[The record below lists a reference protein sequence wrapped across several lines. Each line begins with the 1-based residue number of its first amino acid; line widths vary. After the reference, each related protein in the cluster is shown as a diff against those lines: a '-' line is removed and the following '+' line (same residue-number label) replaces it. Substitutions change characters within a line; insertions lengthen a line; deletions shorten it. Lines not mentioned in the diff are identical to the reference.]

1 MNFVGY
7 VACYVATVIN
17 LVVLVY
23 CYSKTNSEVG
33 ISKFKKYFFTMLISA
48 LVFVVNM
55 YVTTS
60 VKFVLIYLL
69 LCLLFY
75 LNYREKYLYLAL
87 FKTILIYILMFIT
100 DIIASLILMNLT
112 VPTNPDVIN
121 LLKALGTL
129 LNSILM
135 FGLFKINY
143 FVNLLNKFL
152 SMIMKKEAKILTIFA
167 ILLLITLW
175 CIGFEYRLHA
185 SFVSFV
191 SLITIVIFLC
201 LMVSVMVYQYFNN
214 KEVEN
219 EKQQLQVLMHEYE
232 NVLNQTSENRHEM
245 LNDLLILR
253 GIADKNSS
261 EFTRTLDG
269 IIRQYDTKKFK
280 KYTSLAKLPTGVKG
294 MIYYK
299 IAFINE
305 NEINFDTVVNG
316 VDYAKF
322 EAMDKELYYKVC
334 KILGILMD
342 NAIDACVDSDKKKL
356 VVSVYTE
363 NEDLCVEIDNS
374 YSGIVDKDGIK
385 KKGYTTKGK
394 NHGYGLTILNRIV
407 DETKEL
413 EFEQSINDKD
423 KLFTSILKI
432 KL

>member
-1 MNFVGY
+1 MNFIGY

-75 LNYREKYLYLAL
+75 LNYREKYLYLTL

-175 CIGFEYRLHA
+175 CVGFEHRLHA

-219 EKQQLQVLMHEYE
+219 EKQQLQ
-232 NVLNQTSENRHEM
+232 
-245 LNDLLILR
+245 
-253 GIADKNSS
+253 
-261 EFTRTLDG
+261 
-269 IIRQYDTKKFK
+269 
-280 KYTSLAKLPTGVKG
+280 
-294 MIYYK
+294 
-299 IAFINE
+299 
-305 NEINFDTVVNG
+305 
-316 VDYAKF
+316 
-322 EAMDKELYYKVC
+322 
-334 KILGILMD
+334 
-342 NAIDACVDSDKKKL
+342 
-356 VVSVYTE
+356 
-363 NEDLCVEIDNS
+363 
-374 YSGIVDKDGIK
+374 
-385 KKGYTTKGK
+385 
-394 NHGYGLTILNRIV
+394 
-407 DETKEL
+407 
-413 EFEQSINDKD
+413 
-423 KLFTSILKI
+423 
-432 KL
+432 

>member
-75 LNYREKYLYLAL
+75 LNYREKYLYLTL

-253 GIADKNSS
+253 SIADKNSS

-334 KILGILMD
+334 KILGILMG